1 MRDTLTVGELKQI
14 IENGGYTDDT
24 PIVLESFIS
33 QNEVVALELYP
44 VETTL
49 SNGAVLLRANPYET
63 MGYQDI

>member
-14 IENGGYTDDT
+14 IEEGGYSDDT
-24 PIVLESFIS
+24 PIVLESFIT

>member
-14 IENGGYTDDT
+14 IEEGGYSDDT
-24 PIVLESFIS
+24 PIVLESFIT

-49 SNGAVLLRANPYET
+49 GNYVVLLRANPYET
-63 MGYQDI
+63 MGYHDI

>member
-1 MRDTLTVGELKQI
+1 MRDTLTVGELKQV
-14 IENGGYTDDT
+14 IEDGSYTDDT
-24 PIVLESFIS
+24 PIVLESFIT

-49 SNGAVLLRANPYET
+49 SDGAVLLRANPYET

>member
-14 IENGGYTDDT
+14 IEDGGYTDDT
-24 PIVLESFIS
+24 PIVLESFIT

-49 SNGAVLLRANPYET
+49 SNGVVLLRANPYET

>member
-14 IENGGYTDDT
+14 IEDGGYTDDT
-24 PIVLESFIS
+24 PIVLESFIT

>member
-14 IENGGYTDDT
+14 IEDGGYTDDT
-24 PIVLESFIS
+24 PIVLESFIT
-33 QNEVVALELYP
+33 QNEVVALEPYP